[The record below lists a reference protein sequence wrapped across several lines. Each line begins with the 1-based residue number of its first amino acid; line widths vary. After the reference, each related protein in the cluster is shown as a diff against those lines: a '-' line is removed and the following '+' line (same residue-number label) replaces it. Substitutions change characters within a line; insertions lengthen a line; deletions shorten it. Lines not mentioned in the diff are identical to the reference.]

1 MKMTDNAAVLA
12 LMMMLCASA
21 AYSCSSVLD
30 EIPKDIDIEEPARE
44 VDDMKVV
51 PGRLKV
57 KFSENVEPKLSLLS
71 AVGAKRMERVFPYAG
86 KFEARTRKEGLDRWY
101 NVWYDE
107 DLPVTKAAGE
117 LEKIEGIDIVE
128 KVMPVKGIGFGKPV
142 TILPMGINSMWP
154 YAAFSVPAE
163 SGSSSEYLVDDP
175 YLPKQW
181 HYHNDGTRTDAI
193 AGADINL
200 FRAIDI
206 LLRFR
211 IAKRRPSL
219 RATGVM
225 SLTVISTLS
234 PGITISVP
242 SGRVISPVTSS
253 VRMKNCGR

>member
-1 MKMTDNAAVLA
+1 MTDNAAVLA
-12 LMMMLCASA
+12 LMMMLCSSA

-30 EIPKDIDIEEPARE
+30 EIPKDIDTEEPARE

-86 KFEARTRKEGLDRWY
+86 EFEARTRKEGLDRWY

-117 LEKIEGIDIVE
+117 LEKMEGIEIVE

-154 YAAFSVPAE
+154 YAAFPFLQKAV
-163 SGSSSEYLVDDP
+163 
-175 YLPKQW
+175 
-181 HYHNDGTRTDAI
+181 
-193 AGADINL
+193 
-200 FRAIDI
+200 
-206 LLRFR
+206 LLRS
-211 IAKRRPSL
+211 I
-219 RATGVM
+219 
-225 SLTVISTLS
+225 LS
-234 PGITISVP
+234 MTHTCRSSGITIMTAP
-242 SGRVISPVTSS
+242 A
-253 VRMKNCGR
+253 RMP